1 MRGRSTCLL
10 RDPWFSISLR
20 SLQPPCS
27 ASPHSPR
34 RHSTDRPSDRSGT
47 QSPSALN
54 TRRSDSRDMA
64 QDKYAGNQQI
74 RANVPS
80 PSPRGWHDAIR
91 GEKRA
96 RRAAGMEPADLPCS
110 RNARPPKALVGRAVE
125 DQSDPILGEIT
136 SRLGGSIYLVGRTQ
150 SETSLFATHDITDSP
165 LLVRLT
171 GF

>member
-1 MRGRSTCLL
+1 MRDRSTYLL

-27 ASPHSPR
+27 ASPHSPQ

-54 TRRSDSRDMA
+54 TKRSDSHDMA

-80 PSPRGWHDAIR
+80 PSPRGGHDAIR

-96 RRAAGMEPADLPCS
+96 RRRGDGNELKARGQRQGARGTEEPVATKFSLLLESNSVDKACQARDTRQWASRDLIIYSC
-110 RNARPPKALVGRAVE
+110 GRW
-125 DQSDPILGEIT
+125 QKIW
-136 SRLGGSIYLVGRTQ
+136 R
-150 SETSLFATHDITDSP
+150 
-165 LLVRLT
+165 
-171 GF
+171 